1 MTGFTSPT
9 NKCSTPPITSPLNK
23 GFEPT
28 IKNSSLINSIGIGE
42 FNDYPLHQDGASIIK
57 GNINLA
63 NVGITL
69 TNLALNPTTTETTS
83 ITSENKK
90 KLTLSKK
97 WLKTNVPSL
106 LSDIKACL
114 LDSIQFYDSFIP
126 VTKLYSDTQNHK
138 QPAEPKK
145 LIHLYLHLVSAIK
158 KITTAKD
165 INPDIKQNIL
175 FQDIIPD
182 CNNQFN
188 YQYISWQFISNFHA
202 CFYNYKEPSD
212 ENHSDSIGLALS
224 EPNKIK
230 EQCFNLF
237 TRKEDT
243 IGSKLFLLSKNI
255 EENYGKKIIA
265 NRPDTYISKD
275 IENILINKPL
285 KQANFTNEKIT
296 EESTLNLQKLLCKK
310 FYLLPEAIKKVVIN
324 EIEKKNITII
334 RMTYPYIEQDENNRL
349 LEKIIQCVHE
359 NFVEVCKK
367 YNDNFTNVILEDIER
382 IFLTDLKSG
391 VYDFMIK
398 DYINHKLSTFDSSNS
413 HASN

>member
-9 NKCSTPPITSPLNK
+9 NKHSTPPTTSPLNK

-69 TNLALNPTTTETTS
+69 ANLALNPTTTETTS
-83 ITSENKK
+83 ITSENKVVNLK
-90 KLTLSKK
+90 ITAEKIDFQS
-97 WLKTNVPSL
+97 LKTNVPSL

-114 LDSIQFYDSFIP
+114 LDSIQFHDSFIP
-126 VTKLYSDTQNHK
+126 VTKLYSDTQNHE

-145 LIHLYLHLVSAIK
+145 LIHLYLHLISAIK

-175 FQDIIPD
+175 FQELCETAMII
-182 CNNQFN
+182 
-188 YQYISWQFISNFHA
+188 
-202 CFYNYKEPSD
+202 
-212 ENHSDSIGLALS
+212 
-224 EPNKIK
+224 
-230 EQCFNLF
+230 
-237 TRKEDT
+237 
-243 IGSKLFLLSKNI
+243 KNI

-275 IENILINKPL
+275 IENILINKLL
-285 KQANFTNEKIT
+285 KQANFTKEKIT
-296 EESTLNLQKLLCKK
+296 EESTLILQKLL
-310 FYLLPEAIKKVVIN
+310 Y
-324 EIEKKNITII
+324 
-334 RMTYPYIEQDENNRL
+334 ENNRL

-359 NFVEVCKK
+359 KFVEVCKK